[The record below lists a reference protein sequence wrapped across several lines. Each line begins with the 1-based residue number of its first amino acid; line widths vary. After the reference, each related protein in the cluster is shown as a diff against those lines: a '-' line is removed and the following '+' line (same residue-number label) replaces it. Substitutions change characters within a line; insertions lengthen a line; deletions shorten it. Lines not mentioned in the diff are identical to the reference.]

1 MMGIVV
7 EAKEIIET
15 GKMPEEISNELL
27 LAVLLADRID
37 DATAKEINRH
47 GDLIS
52 DGKTRIF
59 EQKVG

>member
-1 MMGIVV
+1 MMAIVM

-15 GKMPEEISNELL
+15 GKMPEKISNELL
-27 LAVLLADRID
+27 LAVLIADRID
-37 DATAKEINRH
+37 DATATEINRH